1 MGCTT
6 KVHSITWGTGSALD
20 RRISLNMGRVSGKEY
35 RLQRSRNM
43 DNSWSYMVSDDRLT
57 YLHVDNRKFL
67 SMQDMEQAIGEWM
80 YERSKK

>member
-6 KVHSITWGTGSALD
+6 SVHIITWGTGSAF
-20 RRISLNMGRVSGKEY
+20 NMGRVSGKEY
-35 RLQRSRNM
+35 RLERSRNM

-80 YERSKK
+80 HERSKK